1 MRKLNSR
8 GITDYYYS
16 VEAWEEQLKERI
28 KTVDYYDPE
37 IETTADYQTK
47 KEMEYYKALQD
58 IAKIK
63 NITPKNAHSIVMAR
77 KIIRNN
83 FQRRY

>member
-37 IETTADYQTK
+37 IERTADYQTK
-47 KEMEYYKALQD
+47 KEKDYYEALED
-58 IAKIK
+58 LSKK
-63 NITPKNAHSIVMAR
+63 NITPNNAKSIVNA
-77 KIIRNN
+77 KKLIKNN
-83 FQRRY
+83 FQRRF